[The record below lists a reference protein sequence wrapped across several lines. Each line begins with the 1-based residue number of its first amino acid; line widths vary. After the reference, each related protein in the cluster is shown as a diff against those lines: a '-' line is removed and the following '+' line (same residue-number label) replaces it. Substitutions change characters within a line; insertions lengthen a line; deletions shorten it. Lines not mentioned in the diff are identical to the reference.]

1 MSHRVRML
9 LCSRIFNPSLKPS
22 HIHRRLLTTSVKLCH
37 KIDYYSVL
45 GVNRNESDQ
54 NIKAAYFRLAKR
66 YHPDYNESQNSA
78 SMFELISE
86 AYEVLSDQ
94 KKRKNY
100 DEFGA
105 TSEAFGG
112 ISRGPQRK
120 RGDDTYSSE
129 DLFNRILKDEK
140 AGKLTM
146 YEKRPF
152 LNQTKEN

>member
-1 MSHRVRML
+1 MNKS
-9 LCSRIFNPSLKPS
+9 
-22 HIHRRLLTTSVKLCH
+22 
-37 KIDYYSVL
+37 
-45 GVNRNESDQ
+45 
-54 NIKAAYFRLAKR
+54 
-66 YHPDYNESQNSA
+66 
-78 SMFELISE
+78 
-86 AYEVLSDQ
+86 Q